1 MQTKLFNS
9 YFSDFLE
16 MLKSKIIIRDQV
28 ASNEYSDHGGTWYMV
43 HGTLVHLFF
52 LKMTK
57 MYHHGADNDTKEKYY
72 L

>member
-43 HGTLVHLFF
+43 HGTWYIGTFVFF
-52 LKMTK
+52 E
-57 MYHHGADNDTKEKYY
+57 NDENVPPWGR
-72 L
+72 

>member
-43 HGTLVHLFF
+43 HWYICFF
-52 LKMTK
+52 E
-57 MYHHGADNDTKEKYY
+57 NDENVPPWGQ
-72 L
+72 